1 MATIAT
7 IPQRRK
13 LVGSFYVT
21 MAAIFAAIAFS
32 GFFMTYWLQVA
43 RGTFTGSPML
53 HLHGLLFS
61 LWTLFFL
68 SQAVLMANGNR
79 RNHRKWGLLGISLAT
94 AMLFTGLA
102 VAIQGLQARLD
113 AGYGDAARAFSIVP
127 ITGILLFAGL
137 VTAAISN
144 LKRPEWHKRL
154 MLVATAG
161 ILQAAVAR
169 FFFLA
174 ATGGGGP
181 GMRPGIGPPN
191 AVENTMV
198 AGVIVASLVVAAMI
212 HDWRSYGRVHPAYWW
227 GFGAM
232 VTVHLLRP
240 LLDQTEAWYAI
251 ADFLVRFGG

>member
-1 MATIAT
+1 MATIVV
-7 IPQRRK
+7 PVQRRAVSK
-13 LVGSFYVT
+13 FYVM
-21 MAAIFAAIAFS
+21 MAVIFVAIAFG
-32 GFFMTYWLQVA
+32 GFFATYWLQLA

-68 SQAVLMANGNR
+68 SQAMLMANGR
-79 RNHRKWGLLGISLAT
+79 RRDHRKWGLLGISLAT

-102 VAIQGLQARLD
+102 VAIHGLQARLD
-113 AGYGDAARAFSIVP
+113 AGYGDPARAFSIVP
-127 ITGILLFAGL
+127 ISGILIFAGL
-137 VTAAISN
+137 VTAAIVN

-161 ILQAAVAR
+161 ILQAAIAR

-181 GMRPGIGPPN
+181 GMRPGVGPPMP
-191 AVENTMV
+191 VENTAA
-198 AGVIVASLVVAAMI
+198 AGLIVASLVVAAMV

-227 GFGAM
+227 GLGAM
-232 VTVHLLRP
+232 MTVQLSRP
-240 LLDQTEAWYAI
+240 LIAYTESWYRV
-251 ADFLVRFGG
+251 ADFLVAFGG